1 MNNKVL
7 RNNLLGLLGYSILGH
22 LALHGSSHSTRKG
35 RNSKAIM
42 SQ

>member
-7 RNNLLGLLGYSILGH
+7 RNNLLWLLGYSILVH
-22 LALHGSSHSTRKG
+22 LAFHGSLLSTRKG